1 MVGARAQGLS
11 MIELL
16 AGLVI
21 LSILV
26 SLAAPSFSRML
37 AEQRLRQAGSELRI
51 SLATARSEAVK
62 RNQGV
67 SVIAHNS
74 GWSAGWCVE
83 ADGADSCTTQPIQE
97 FNIASG
103 LVTIQRDGAST
114 GVPVSFNAWG
124 RVQNCPE
131 FLLTTAAA
139 GSACTLCLVV
149 TTDGRVESHTGDCPE
164 SCDTQGAEMSR
175 AGSCT

>member
-1 MVGARAQGLS
+1 MVGARSHGLS
-11 MIELL
+11 LIELL

-21 LSILV
+21 LSVLI

-62 RNQGV
+62 RNEGV
-67 SVIAHNS
+67 ALIAHNS

-83 ADGADSCTTQPIQE
+83 AGGASGCTSQPIQE
-97 FNIASG
+97 FNIGSD
-103 LVTIQRDGAST
+103 LVTIERDGAST

-131 FLLTTAAA
+131 FLLTTTAA
-139 GSACTLCLVV
+139 GSSCALCLVV
-149 TTDGRVESHTGDCPE
+149 TTDGRVETHTGGCPD
-164 SCDTQGAEMSR
+164 SCDTEGTEMSW
-175 AGSCT
+175 AGSCS